1 MNVVRKKIVFNLFGG
16 VIVVLWLIMM
26 GLLVKKVNFTDFSG
40 QADFLD
46 KTSNISAPSSDW
58 MEIYLRD
65 EKVGYSVNH
74 VSPVEDDYLIRE
86 EIFLKL
92 NLMGQASVLHSIT
105 SCVVGHEFFLKTFKF
120 KMTSGAVAFQISG
133 NVEDDRMVLEIGE
146 GKTRRRKSIHLSGRP
161 VIGAALVQFFKCRHV
176 EVGQS
181 FTFPIFDPSTMAQK
195 EMTLEVKARE
205 ILTINRIGYD
215 AFRLE
220 TDMWGHNLTFWLD
233 KDGSVLRQEGFMGMT
248 LVRSSADAAP
258 RGIKGSSG
266 SDLYEQVAVRVK
278 KRLPRSHRLTYLK
291 LKVSGLDETDF
302 DTAVLD
308 EGRQKFQEG
317 IIEIEKEK
325 VPLKESSMLPYVD
338 LSEEMKLFLEPEI
351 GIESDGKAITE
362 KAREITGDARDPV
375 TAAKKLLEWV
385 YGNIEKMPVITVPSA
400 EEVLKTRV
408 GDCNEHAVLLT
419 ALLRASGIPA
429 RLCVGLVYARGM
441 FLYHAWCEIY
451 LGEWISADP
460 TLNQIP
466 ADVSH
471 IRLVKGGLERQV
483 EIISLVGKIKLEVLE
498 YRDR

>member
-1 MNVVRKKIVFNLFGG
+1 
-16 VIVVLWLIMM
+16 
-26 GLLVKKVNFTDFSG
+26 
-40 QADFLD
+40 
-46 KTSNISAPSSDW
+46 
-58 MEIYLRD
+58 
-65 EKVGYSVNH
+65 
-74 VSPVEDDYLIRE
+74 
-86 EIFLKL
+86 
-92 NLMGQASVLHSIT
+92 
-105 SCVVGHEFFLKTFKF
+105 
-120 KMTSGAVAFQISG
+120 
-133 NVEDDRMVLEIGE
+133 
-146 GKTRRRKSIHLSGRP
+146 
-161 VIGAALVQFFKCRHV
+161 
-176 EVGQS
+176 
-181 FTFPIFDPSTMAQK
+181 MAQK

-205 ILTINRIGYD
+205 TLTINRIGYD

-220 TDMWGHNLTFWLD
+220 TDMWGHNLNFWLD

-258 RGIKGSSG
+258 RGIKGGSG

-278 KRLPRSHRLTYLK
+278 KRLPKPYRLTYLR
-291 LKVSGLDETDF
+291 LKMPDLDKTDF
-302 DTAVLD
+302 DTAGLD
-308 EGRQKFQEG
+308 DGRQKFREG

-325 VPLKESSMLPYVD
+325 MPAKESPVLPYVD

-362 KAREITGDARDPV
+362 KALEITGDTRDAV
-375 TAAKKLLEWV
+375 TTAKKLLEWV
-385 YGNIEKMPVITVPSA
+385 YTNIEKMPVITVPSA

-429 RLCVGLVYARGM
+429 RVCVGLVYARGM

-471 IRLVKGGLERQV
+471 IKLVKGGLESQV
-483 EIISLVGKIKLEVLE
+483 EIIRLVGKIKLEVLE

>member
-1 MNVVRKKIVFNLFGG
+1 MNVVRKKFLFNLFGG
-16 VIVVLWLIMM
+16 VIVFLWLIMI
-26 GLLVKKVNFTDFSG
+26 GLLIKKVGFTEFSG

-46 KTSNISAPSSDW
+46 KTSNIIASTSDW
-58 MEIYLRD
+58 MEIFLRD

-74 VSPVEDDYLIRE
+74 ISPVEDDYLIRE

-92 NLMGQASVLHSIT
+92 NLMGQASVLHSTT
-105 SCVVGHEFFLKTFKF
+105 SCVVGHDFLLKTFKF
-120 KMTSGAVAFQISG
+120 KMTSGAVVFQISG
-133 NVEDDRMVLEIGE
+133 NVEDDRVVLEIGE
-146 GKTRRRKSIHLSGRP
+146 GRARRRKFIRLAERP
-161 VIGAALVQFFKCRHV
+161 VIGASLAQFFKYRDLK
-176 EVGQS
+176 VGQS
-181 FTFPIFDPSTMAQK
+181 FKFPVFDPSTMAQK

-205 ILTINRIGYD
+205 TLTINRIGYD

-220 TDMWGHNLTFWLD
+220 TDMWGHNLNFWLD

-266 SDLYEQVAVRVK
+266 GDLYEQVAVRVK
-278 KRLPRSHRLTYLK
+278 KRLPKPYRLTYLK
-291 LKVSGLDETDF
+291 LKMPGLDKTDF
-302 DTAVLD
+302 DTAGLD
-308 EGRQKFQEG
+308 DGRQKFREG

-325 VPLKESSMLPYVD
+325 MPSKESPVFPYMD

-351 GIESDGKAITE
+351 GIESDCKAITE
-362 KAREITGDARDPV
+362 RALEITGGTSDPV
-375 TAAKKLLEWV
+375 TAAEKLLEWV
-385 YGNIEKMPVITVPSA
+385 YTNIEKMPVITVPSA

-429 RLCVGLVYARGM
+429 RVCVGLVYARSM

-471 IRLVKGGLERQV
+471 IKLVKGGLESQV